1 MATCWI
7 DAFAIGYVNEHR
19 VGPTNDEDW
28 YLRSLAQDPDDVRAL
43 HNLGHLAQNRG
54 EIVVAKKYFEQATRA
69 DPNHAPSWNSLGTLL
84 VIEDGPEALRCVR
97 RAVEI
102 DPLYTNAWINLGQ
115 LFESQRM
122 YPGALDAYQ
131 RARRQEP
138 NNNLIILLE
147 TRVRLARNE
156 LRQAARLLRK
166 ISVDPPEPALR
177 ELRARLTQ
185 ELDSQTNIVESPSE
199 QDADPLTPTQP

>member
-1 MATCWI
+1 
-7 DAFAIGYVNEHR
+7 
-19 VGPTNDEDW
+19 
-28 YLRSLAQDPDDVRAL
+28 
-43 HNLGHLAQNRG
+43 
-54 EIVVAKKYFEQATRA
+54 
-69 DPNHAPSWNSLGTLL
+69 
-84 VIEDGPEALRCVR
+84 
-97 RAVEI
+97 AVEI

-115 LFESQRM
+115 LLESQRM

-185 ELDSQTNIVESPSE
+185 ELDTQTNIVESPSE
-199 QDADPLTPTQP
+199 QGADPLTPTQP